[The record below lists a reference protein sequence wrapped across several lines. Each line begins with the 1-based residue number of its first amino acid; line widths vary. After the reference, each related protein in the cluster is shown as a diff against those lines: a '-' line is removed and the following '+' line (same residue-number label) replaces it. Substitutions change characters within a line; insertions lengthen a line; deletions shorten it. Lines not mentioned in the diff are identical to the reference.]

1 MMKMGECLFVR
12 QRKYTVEELID
23 DVSMPVVA
31 YAGEAKSFL
40 REALEHAKVGDYDKA
55 DQMMNESRMSIE
67 RAHEAH
73 RGVIQYSAMKPDSI
87 KIPFI
92 LMHAEDHLM
101 SVSSELNIF
110 EELINIYKVI
120 DKLNKN

>member
-1 MMKMGECLFVR
+1 MR

-55 DQMMNESRMSIE
+55 DQIMNESRMSIE